1 MSDTDDSEPGTSFSR
16 RKKKLTGPHHQIS
29 EDELDNEDSSHEDAP
44 HSSCRKNQDDGSE
57 GPGNSVLE
65 DDDEEEDVL
74 EGGALKN
81 SCLNRSM
88 S

>member
-1 MSDTDDSEPGTSFSR
+1 MSDTDDSEPSTSFSR
-16 RKKKLTGPHHQIS
+16 KKKKLTGQHHQVS
-29 EDELDNEDSSHEDAP
+29 TDESDNEDGSHEDSP
-44 HSSCRKNQDDGSE
+44 HTSCLKNQDDGHE
-57 GPGNSVLE
+57 DPDNPVLE